1 VDEAA
6 LLKVNGARA
15 DETLRMEARHTSL
28 ERGLAISFVLVIIV
42 VFAFLPITWYAM
54 QQITNQAQVL
64 RDTVI
69 RGQLAYA
76 RVASDADSLRAAT
89 LEAATNP
96 DPARAAQRLVLSK
109 TLVKQFPDD
118 ARKMLAKFCPPSST
132 AADATPVCTNVT
144 GSKSEVATLAD
155 KFNTSASAFDFQA
168 LSAVS
173 LLQSGKA
180 KEALAQI
187 NGPSSVAYEK
197 QNSDGQ
203 AMLDALNRF
212 ADASFNELKTAQL
225 YAFVFLI
232 VAFVIALAVILTA
245 LGWFRST
252 MLKSIG
258 RTVEVFEA
266 MGSGDLSQRIMWQGR
281 DLLGRLGTAV
291 DDLGDRLAGMI
302 SQIQTASYTVQG
314 ASEQSNHIALECD
327 GRMKEE
333 LSALGEA
340 LTYSGDLAGAAGS
353 VADNAE
359 AVARRVSDISSAVA
373 EMTASIQEMDTN
385 LLNLATVV
393 EQAVANTQEMS
404 ASIVQVAG
412 NAERVRSE
420 SNITDQ
426 QVREGRNEVLAL
438 SKGMG
443 SISDT
448 VADVVS
454 EMQSLDNASRQIGEI
469 LGLIEEIADQTNLLA
484 LNAAIEAARAGEHGR
499 GFAVVADEVRKL
511 AENSAS
517 STKQIGKLVGD
528 IQRRT
533 SAVLERT
540 ARANNLVQ
548 NNAESA
554 RNVTSMIETISTRVT
569 EVAQLVSEISIATT
583 EQARASEELAK
594 ASEQMGAMT
603 HEAAATMREQ
613 AITSNQILENVSEIE
628 QRTAQVARASTE
640 QQAAIEALGSRVKRS
655 SDLGVKNSEA
665 VGGMAAAADEVYSQA
680 TSLRE
685 MVGQFDT
692 GQQEPSAP
700 LNGEKSA
707 PQALEEPEALAL
719 SS

>member
-1 VDEAA
+1 MK
-6 LLKVNGARA
+6 LM
-15 DETLRMEARHTSL
+15 MEQRRTSL
-28 ERGLAISFVLVIIV
+28 ERGLMMAFGLVILVMLLMVPVMLWALTNIS
-42 VFAFLPITWYAM
+42 
-54 QQITNQAQVL
+54 NQAAVL
-64 RDTVI
+64 SNRVI
-69 RGQLAYA
+69 AGQLADA
-76 RVASDADSLRAAT
+76 KVAQDADSLRAAT
-89 LEAATNP
+89 LEAAT
-96 DPARAAQRLVLSK
+96 AANATAAAKPLALAT

-118 ARKMLAKFCPPSST
+118 ARKMVEIFCPTKTAGKGSADMSTSACAGNTDEIAKQIGSLVDTFSS
-132 AADATPVCTNVT
+132 
-144 GSKSEVATLAD
+144 
-155 KFNTSASAFDFQA
+155 SASAFDFQA

-173 LLQSGKA
+173 LLQGGKN

-187 NGPSSVAYEK
+187 NGPSGAAYAK
-197 QNSDGQ
+197 QNADGQ
-203 AMLDALNRF
+203 AMLDALVKLADNRY
-212 ADASFNELKTAQL
+212 QR
-225 YAFVFLI
+225 LI
-232 VAFVIALAVILTA
+232 AARNTSYIALIGGIVVA
-245 LGWFRST
+245 LIIVGLMYGWLRSIV
-252 MLKSIG
+252 LRSIG
-258 RTVEVFEA
+258 RCVEIFEA
-266 MGSGDLSQRIMWQGR
+266 MGSGDLSQRINWHGH
-281 DLLGRLGTAV
+281 DLLGRLGQSIDQFA
-291 DDLGDRLAGMI
+291 DRI
-302 SQIQTASYTVQG
+302 SGIIRQIQRASSTVQNK
-314 ASEQSNHIALECD
+314 SEQSSHLALQVD
-327 GRMKEE
+327 DRVKEE
-333 LSALGEA
+333 LAALSQA
-340 LTYSGDLAGAAGS
+340 LQYSNDLAGAAGT

-373 EMTASIQEMDTN
+373 EMTASIQEMDQN

-412 NAERVRSE
+412 NADRVRSE
-420 SNITDQ
+420 SNVTDQ

-448 VADVVS
+448 VADVVT
-454 EMQSLDNASRQIGEI
+454 EMQSLDGASRQIGEI

-517 STKQIGKLVGD
+517 STKQIGQLVAD

-540 ARANNLVQ
+540 ARANSLVQ

-569 EVAQLVSEISIATT
+569 EVAQLVSEISVATT

-613 AITSNQILENVSEIE
+613 AITSNQILESVSEIE
-628 QRTAQVARASTE
+628 NRTAQVARASTE
-640 QQAAIEALGSRVKRS
+640 QQTSIKALGTRIEQS
-655 SDLGVKNSEA
+655 SELGDKNSDA
-665 VGGMAAAADEVYSQA
+665 IATMASSADDVQTQA
-680 TSLRE
+680 SELRE
-685 MVGQFDT
+685 MVGQFQT
-692 GQQEPSAP
+692 GQMAFEDGSPSGKP
-700 LNGEKSA
+700 
-707 PQALEEPEALAL
+707 ALEDPGALAL

>member
-1 VDEAA
+1 MKDE
-6 LLKVNGARA
+6 
-15 DETLRMEARHTSL
+15 LR
-28 ERGLAISFVLVIIV
+28 
-42 VFAFLPITWYAM
+42 
-54 QQITNQAQVL
+54 
-64 RDTVI
+64 
-69 RGQLAYA
+69 
-76 RVASDADSLRAAT
+76 
-89 LEAATNP
+89 
-96 DPARAAQRLVLSK
+96 
-109 TLVKQFPDD
+109 
-118 ARKMLAKFCPPSST
+118 
-132 AADATPVCTNVT
+132 
-144 GSKSEVATLAD
+144 
-155 KFNTSASAFDFQA
+155 
-168 LSAVS
+168 
-173 LLQSGKA
+173 
-180 KEALAQI
+180 
-187 NGPSSVAYEK
+187 
-197 QNSDGQ
+197 
-203 AMLDALNRF
+203 
-212 ADASFNELKTAQL
+212 
-225 YAFVFLI
+225 
-232 VAFVIALAVILTA
+232 
-245 LGWFRST
+245 
-252 MLKSIG
+252 
-258 RTVEVFEA
+258 
-266 MGSGDLSQRIMWQGR
+266 
-281 DLLGRLGTAV
+281 
-291 DDLGDRLAGMI
+291 
-302 SQIQTASYTVQG
+302 
-314 ASEQSNHIALECD
+314 
-327 GRMKEE
+327 
-333 LSALGEA
+333 ALGEA
-340 LTYSGDLAGAAGS
+340 HNYSADLSGAAGS

-373 EMTASIQEMDTN
+373 QMTASIQEMDQN

-404 ASIVQVAG
+404 ASIVQVAS

-454 EMQSLDNASRQIGEI
+454 EMQSLDHASRQIGEI

-517 STKQIGKLVGD
+517 STKQIGTLVAD

-554 RNVTSMIETISTRVT
+554 RNVTQMIEAISTRVT
-569 EVAQLVSEISIATT
+569 EVAELVSEISIATT

-613 AITSNQILENVSEIE
+613 AVTSNQILENVSEIE

-640 QQAAIEALGSRVKRS
+640 QQAAIEALGGRVQRS
-655 SDLGVKNSEA
+655 SDLGSKNSEA
-665 VGGMAAAADEVYSQA
+665 VGGMAASADQVFNQA
-680 TSLRE
+680 TSLKE
-685 MVGQFDT
+685 LVSQFQTGDEAAGHANGQ
-692 GQQEPSAP
+692 
-700 LNGEKSA
+700 KSD
-707 PQALEEPEALAL
+707 PGALEDPGALAL

>member
-1 VDEAA
+1 
-6 LLKVNGARA
+6 
-15 DETLRMEARHTSL
+15 MEGRRTTL
-28 ERGLAISFVLVIIV
+28 ERGLAWAFGVVIFVVILFIPISY
-42 VFAFLPITWYAM
+42 FAMKGL
-54 QQITNQAQVL
+54 QDQAEVL

-69 RGQLAYA
+69 KGQLAYA
-76 RVASDADSLRAAT
+76 RVAADADSLRAAT

-96 DPARAAQRLVLSK
+96 DATKAKSQLTLASG
-109 TLVKQFPDD
+109 LVKQFPDD
-118 ARKMLAKFCPPSST
+118 ARAMLKIFCPTLDKDGNP
-132 AADATPVCTNVT
+132 DCTQRTDNIGKLVT
-144 GSKSEVATLAD
+144 T
-155 KFNTSASAFDFQA
+155 FNTSASAYDFQA

-173 LLQSGKA
+173 LLQGGKS
-180 KEALAQI
+180 KEALTQI
-187 NGPSSVAYEK
+187 NGPSSAAYEK
-197 QNSDGQ
+197 QSQDGQ
-203 AMLDALNRF
+203 AMLSALADYADDSYNR
-212 ADASFNELKTAQL
+212 
-225 YAFVFLI
+225 LI
-232 VAFVIALAVILTA
+232 VARN
-245 LGWFRST
+245 LGWIEIGVGVVVAIAIVIFGMTWFRRT

-258 RTVEVFEA
+258 RIVDIFEA
-266 MGSGDLSQRIMWQGR
+266 MGNGDLSERVAWVGR
-281 DLLGRLGTAV
+281 DLLGRLGVAV
-291 DDLGDRLAGMI
+291 DELGDRLAAIMQ
-302 SQIQTASYTVQG
+302 QIQGAAVTVQG
-314 ASEQSNHIALECD
+314 ASERSNHLAVEVD

-333 LSALGEA
+333 LGALGEA
-340 LTYSGDLAGAAGS
+340 LNYSADLSGAAGS

-373 EMTASIQEMDTN
+373 QMTASIQEMDQN

-404 ASIVQVAG
+404 ASIVQVAS

-454 EMQSLDNASRQIGEI
+454 EMQSLDHASRQIGEI

-517 STKQIGKLVGD
+517 STKQIGTLVAD

-554 RNVTSMIETISTRVT
+554 RNVTQMIEAISTRVT
-569 EVAQLVSEISIATT
+569 EVAELVSEISIATT

-613 AITSNQILENVSEIE
+613 AVTSNQILENVSEIE

-640 QQAAIEALGSRVKRS
+640 QQSAIEALGGRVQRS
-655 SDLGVKNSEA
+655 SDLGSKNAEA
-665 VGGMAAAADEVYSQA
+665 VGGMAASADQVFNQA
-680 TSLRE
+680 TELKELVSQFHTGE
-685 MVGQFDT
+685 DHPEIADGQ
-692 GQQEPSAP
+692 
-700 LNGEKSA
+700 KSK
-707 PQALEEPEALAL
+707 PGALEDPGALAL
-719 SS
+719 YS

>member
-1 VDEAA
+1 
-6 LLKVNGARA
+6 
-15 DETLRMEARHTSL
+15 MEVRHASL
-28 ERGLAISFVLVIIV
+28 ERGLTISFALIILVVI
-42 VFAFLPITWYAM
+42 AFLPITLFAM
-54 QQITNQAQVL
+54 QGLTNQAQAL

-76 RVASDADSLRAAT
+76 KVANDADSLRAAT
-89 LEAATNP
+89 LEAAANP
-96 DPARAAQRLVLSK
+96 DASKAAARLALAK

-118 ARKMLAKFCPPSST
+118 ARNMLAIFCPVDPKSQSPDCKSASI
-132 AADATPVCTNVT
+132 AADRA
-144 GSKSEVATLAD
+144 EVAKLAD
-155 KFNTSASAFDFQA
+155 AFNTSASAFDFQA

-173 LLQSGKA
+173 LLQSGKP
-180 KEALAQI
+180 KEAMTQI
-187 NGPSSVAYEK
+187 NGPSSIAYEK
-197 QNSDGQ
+197 QSADGQ
-203 AMLDALNRF
+203 AMLDSLNRY
-212 ADASFNELKTAQL
+212 ANRSFEALKAARTEA
-225 YAFVFLI
+225 AT
-232 VAFVIALAVILTA
+232 FVIGGIVVAIAIVLMAMF
-245 LGWFRST
+245 WFRST
-252 MLKSIG
+252 TIKSIG
-258 RTVEVFEA
+258 RAVEVFEA
-266 MGSGDLSQRIMWQGR
+266 MGNGDLSHRMLWRGR
-281 DLLGRLGTAV
+281 DLMGRLGYAI
-291 DDLGDRLAGMI
+291 DELGDRFAAI
-302 SQIQTASYTVQG
+302 IAQIQSASMTVQG
-314 ASEQSNHIALECD
+314 ASEQSNHIALEVD
-327 GRMKEE
+327 GRVKEE

-340 LTYSGDLAGAAGS
+340 LSYSSDLGEGAVT

-373 EMTASIQEMDTN
+373 EMTASIQEMDQN

-412 NAERVRSE
+412 NADRVRSE
-420 SNITDQ
+420 SNITDA

-448 VADVVS
+448 VADVVT
-454 EMQSLDNASRQIGEI
+454 EMQSLDHASRQIGEI

-517 STKQIGKLVGD
+517 STKQIGALVAD

-540 ARANNLVQ
+540 ARANSLVQ

-554 RNVTSMIETISTRVT
+554 RNVTQMIETISTRVT

-628 QRTAQVARASTE
+628 SRTAQVARASTE

-665 VGGMAAAADEVYSQA
+665 IGGMAEAADSVYSQA
-680 TSLRE
+680 TKLRE
-685 MVGQFDT
+685 MVGQFRT
-692 GQQEPSAP
+692 GQQAAMGSPA
-700 LNGEKSA
+700 GENSK
-707 PQALEEPEALAL
+707 PHALEEPEALAL

>member
-1 VDEAA
+1 MSSLSMQV
-6 LLKVNGARA
+6 
-15 DETLRMEARHTSL
+15 RHTNL
-28 ERGLAISFVLVIIV
+28 ERGLMTSFGAVVIV
-42 VFAFLPITWYAM
+42 VFAFLPIGYFALTGL
-54 QQITNQAQVL
+54 TEQANNL
-64 RDTVI
+64 RSTVI

-76 RVASDADSLRAAT
+76 KVVSDADQLRAAT

-96 DPARAAQRLVLSK
+96 DPAVAAKRLELSK
-109 TLVKQFPDD
+109 ALVKQFPND
-118 ARKMLAKFCPPSST
+118 ARKMLGLFCPTS
-132 AADATPVCTNVT
+132 ADGTPDCK
-144 GSKSEVATLAD
+144 SKSIPANRREIATLAD
-155 KFNTSASAFDFQA
+155 AFNTSASAFDFQA

-173 LLQSGKA
+173 LLQSGKTKA
-180 KEALAQI
+180 ALAQI
-187 NGPSSVAYEK
+187 NGPSSTAYEK
-197 QNSDGQ
+197 QNSDGE
-203 AMLDALNRF
+203 AMLAALNRF
-212 ADASFNELKTAQL
+212 ADASFAALLAARDFA
-225 YAFVFLI
+225 YALLGIGFVVALVI
-232 VAFVIALAVILTA
+232 VVIAIL
-245 LGWFRST
+245 WFRRT
-252 MLKSIG
+252 MLSGIG
-258 RTVEVFEA
+258 RAVEVFEA
-266 MGSGDLSQRIMWQGR
+266 MGSGDLSQRILWQGR
-281 DLLGRLGTAV
+281 DLLGRLGQALDELGERLTAT
-291 DDLGDRLAGMI
+291 I
-302 SQIQTASYTVQG
+302 SQIQNAALTVQG
-314 ASEQSNHIALECD
+314 ASEQTSKIALEVD
-327 GRMKEE
+327 GRVKEE

-340 LTYSGDLAGAAGS
+340 LGYSGELGGAAGS
-353 VADNAE
+353 VAENAE

-373 EMTASIQEMDTN
+373 QMTASIQEMDQN

-420 SNITDQ
+420 SNVTDQ

-438 SKGMG
+438 SKGMS

-448 VADVVS
+448 VADVVT
-454 EMQSLDNASRQIGEI
+454 EMQNLDHASRQIGEI

-517 STKQIGKLVGD
+517 STKQIGQLVAD

-533 SAVLERT
+533 TAVLERT

-548 NNAESA
+548 SNAESA
-554 RNVTSMIETISTRVT
+554 RNVTQMIETISKRVT

-613 AITSNQILENVSEIE
+613 TITSNQILESVSEIE
-628 QRTAQVARASTE
+628 QRTAQVARASNE
-640 QQAAIEALGSRVKRS
+640 QQAAIEALGSRIQRT

-665 VGGMAAAADEVYSQA
+665 IGAMASSADEVYNQA

-685 MVGQFDT
+685 MVGQFRT
-692 GQQEPSAP
+692 GRAEAVGASD
-700 LNGEKSA
+700 GEKTKR
-707 PQALEEPEALAL
+707 QALEEPSTLAL

>member
-1 VDEAA
+1 
-6 LLKVNGARA
+6 
-15 DETLRMEARHTSL
+15 MEARHTSL
-28 ERGLAISFVLVIIV
+28 ERGLTISFGLVILV
-42 VFAFLPITWYAM
+42 VLLFAPVTYFAM
-54 QQITNQAQVL
+54 KGVTDQADQL
-64 RDTVI
+64 HGTVI

-76 RVASDADSLRAAT
+76 KVASDADSLRAAT
-89 LEAATNP
+89 LEAASNP
-96 DPARAAQRLVLSK
+96 DPAQAAKRLEEAK

-118 ARKMLAKFCPPSST
+118 ARKMLSIFCPMGGDGSPDCT
-132 AADATPVCTNVT
+132 QKDPKDPPIPADRKQIAA
-144 GSKSEVATLAD
+144 LAD
-155 KFNTSASAFDFQA
+155 TFNTSASGFDFQA

-173 LLQSGKA
+173 LLQSGKT
-180 KEALAQI
+180 KDALAQI

-197 QNSDGQ
+197 QSADGQ
-203 AMLDALNRF
+203 AMLAALNAF
-212 ADASFNELKTAQL
+212 ADTK
-225 YAFVFLI
+225 YATLQTTRTVAYAI
-232 VAFVIALAVILTA
+232 VGACIVLAIVIVLVAMT
-245 LGWFRST
+245 WFRRT
-252 MLKSIG
+252 MLQSIG
-258 RTVEVFEA
+258 RAVEVFEA
-266 MGSGDLSQRIMWQGR
+266 MGNGDLSQRIAWVGS
-281 DLLGRLGTAV
+281 DLLGRLGQAI
-291 DDLGDRLAGMI
+291 DELGDRLAALI
-302 SQIQTASYTVQG
+302 AQIQTASVTVRG
-314 ASEQSNHIALECD
+314 ASEQSNHIALEVD
-327 GRMKEE
+327 GRVKEE

-340 LTYSGDLAGAAGS
+340 LAYSGELGGAAGS

-373 EMTASIQEMDTN
+373 QMTASIQEMDQN

-448 VADVVS
+448 VKDVVT
-454 EMQSLDNASRQIGEI
+454 EMQSLDHASRQIGEI

-517 STKQIGKLVGD
+517 STKQIGTLVAD

-554 RNVTSMIETISTRVT
+554 RNVTQMIETISTRVT

-628 QRTAQVARASTE
+628 ARTAQVARASTE

-665 VGGMAAAADEVYSQA
+665 IGGMAAAADEVYNQA
-680 TSLRE
+680 TSLSD

-692 GQQEPSAP
+692 GQDTALTGKSGENSTGPALDEP
-700 LNGEKSA
+700 G
-707 PQALEEPEALAL
+707 ALAL

>member
-1 VDEAA
+1 MQS
-6 LLKVNGARA
+6 G
-15 DETLRMEARHTSL
+15 HTSL
-28 ERGLAISFVLVIIV
+28 ERGLALSFAAVIIV
-42 VFAFLPITWYAM
+42 VIAFFPITYFAM
-54 QQITNQAQVL
+54 QQLTQQAEVL
-64 RDTVI
+64 RSTVI
-69 RGQLAYA
+69 KGQLAYA
-76 RVASDADSLRAAT
+76 KVASDADSLRAAT

-96 DPARAAQRLVLSK
+96 DPAKAAGKLALAK

-118 ARKMLAKFCPPSST
+118 ARAMTAIFCPVDKDGTPQCDGKT
-132 AADATPVCTNVT
+132 MPIPADRLDVAKAAGV
-144 GSKSEVATLAD
+144 
-155 KFNTSASAFDFQA
+155 FNTSASAFDFQA

-173 LLQSGKA
+173 LLQGGKS
-180 KEALAQI
+180 KDALVQI
-187 NGPSSVAYEK
+187 DGPSSKAYEG
-197 QNSDGQ
+197 QNADGQ
-203 AMLDALNRF
+203 AMLDALNKYADNSF
-212 ADASFNELKTAQL
+212 AALNKAKT
-225 YAFVFLI
+225 F
-232 VAFVIALAVILTA
+232 ALAFIAVAIVVAVAAVLLA
-245 LGWFRST
+245 MGWFRKT
-252 MLKSIG
+252 MLDSIG
-258 RTVEVFEA
+258 RTVQIFEA
-266 MGSGDLSQRIMWQGR
+266 MGNGDLSQRIMWHGR
-281 DLLGRLGTAV
+281 DLLGRLGMAI
-291 DDLGDRLAGMI
+291 DELGDRLSAII
-302 SQIQTASYTVQG
+302 SQIQSASLTVQG
-314 ASEQSNHIALECD
+314 ASEQSNHIAVEVD

-340 LTYSGDLAGAAGS
+340 LTYSGDLGVASGS

-373 EMTASIQEMDTN
+373 EMTASIQEMDQN

-393 EQAVANTQEMS
+393 EEAVANTQQMS

-420 SNITDQ
+420 SSITDQ

-448 VADVVS
+448 VKDVVT
-454 EMQSLDNASRQIGEI
+454 EMQSLDHASRQIGEI

-517 STKQIGKLVGD
+517 STKQIGSLVAD

-554 RNVTSMIETISTRVT
+554 RNVNQMIESISSRVT

-640 QQAAIEALGSRVKRS
+640 QQAAIEALGSRVQRS

-665 VGGMAAAADEVYSQA
+665 IGGMAAAADEVYSQA

-692 GQQEPSAP
+692 GQQDAVAR
-700 LNGEKSA
+700 GKDEKIKQGA
-707 PQALEEPEALAL
+707 
-719 SS
+719 